1 MSSNPDNATGK
12 RYRIVAMLPTEMYV
26 DSDDIET
33 AIETVNWLKAE
44 YPGVEYPLSPDPDVV
59 EIADARPVIICVH
72 ETYGDADDTQE
83 E

>member
-1 MSSNPDNATGK
+1 
-12 RYRIVAMLPTEMYV
+12 MYV

-59 EIADARPVIICVH
+59 EIADAQPVIICVH
-72 ETYGDADDTQE
+72 ETYGDTDDTQE
-83 E
+83 EYRLVDLGTDLIP